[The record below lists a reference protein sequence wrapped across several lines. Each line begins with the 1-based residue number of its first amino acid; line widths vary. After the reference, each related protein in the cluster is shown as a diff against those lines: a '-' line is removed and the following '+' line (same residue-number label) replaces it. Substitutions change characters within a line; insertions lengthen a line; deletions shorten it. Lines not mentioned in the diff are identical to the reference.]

1 MTIQAGHLMMVDL
14 PGPVLDDDTAAHLKT
29 HHIRA
34 VCLFGKNVQDE
45 EQLRRLCHDLR
56 EVMGEDAL
64 IAIDHEGGAILRTPF
79 WPAPPSAMSLG
90 ATDDVALT
98 RDVNAAL
105 ARQLR
110 SVGINWNFA
119 PVMDVNTQSTNP
131 VIGVRAYGAD
141 PALVTRHALAACA
154 GQEGAGVASCVKHFP
169 GHGDTH
175 QDSHLA
181 LPRVDRDRSELETTE
196 FVPFRAAVQ
205 AGVPAFMTAH
215 IIYSALDSERPATL
229 SRPILTGLL
238 REEWGYDGVIVT
250 DSMGMKAIDD
260 HYGRGEAAVM
270 SLAAGADVVMA
281 LGKREAQLATLTNVA
296 AALQDG
302 TLDPEGAN
310 RSVQRLSRL
319 ARQFPAQQQFQA
331 QAQPDAQRNADAAL
345 FASAWKRGLVTVG
358 NAVPPV
364 PGSRVTLI
372 ARQEEA
378 RANVSEAGLP
388 ARALARALGPLYDLK
403 VLEYQ
408 EASELDWTELRSVGR
423 FLLLATAGRHL
434 QSGLTGASPDL
445 HLCLYNAYSVLDVPA
460 PALLSFGAQPE
471 ALEAVVDWLRGEVR
485 VSGTLPFP
493 ANVLHLPAN
502 HSRQTRPT

>member
-14 PGPVLDDDTAAHLKT
+14 PGPTLDEDTAAHLRA
-29 HHIRA
+29 HQIRA

-98 RDVNAAL
+98 RDVNEAL

-119 PVMDVNTQSTNP
+119 PIMDVNTQSANP

-141 PALVTRHALAACA
+141 PALVTRHALAACT
-154 GQEGAGVASCVKHFP
+154 GQETEGVASCVKHFP

-181 LPRVDRDRSELETTE
+181 LPRVDRARSELETTE
-196 FVPFRAAVQ
+196 LVPFRAAVQ
-205 AGVPAFMTAH
+205 AGVPAVMTAH
-215 IIYSALDSERPATL
+215 IIYSALDSEHPATL
-229 SRPILTGLL
+229 SRPVLTGLL
-238 REEWGYDGVIVT
+238 RHEWGYDGVIVT

-270 SLAAGADVVMA
+270 SLAAGADLVMA
-281 LGKREAQLATLTNVA
+281 LGRREAQLATLSSVE

-302 TLDPEGAN
+302 TLDSGNME

-319 ARQFPAQQQFQA
+319 AQQYPAQA
-331 QAQPDAQRNADAAL
+331 EPDAQRSEDAAL
-345 FASAWKRGLVTVG
+345 FAAAWKRGLVTVG
-358 NAVPPV
+358 DAAPPL

-372 ARQEEA
+372 ARREEA
-378 RANVSEAGLP
+378 RENVSEAGLP
-388 ARALARALGPLYDLK
+388 ARALARALAPLYDLR
-403 VLEYQ
+403 VLEYG
-408 EASELDWTELRSVGR
+408 EATELDWTDLKSEGR

-434 QSGLTGASPDL
+434 QPGLTGARPDL
-445 HLCLYNAYSVLDVPA
+445 HLCLYNAYSVLDIPA
-460 PALLSFGAQPE
+460 PALLSFGAQPG
-471 ALEAVVDWLRGEVR
+471 ALEAVVDWLRGEVQ

-493 ANVLHLPAN
+493 A
-502 HSRQTRPT
+502 SQSRPT

>member
-14 PGPVLDDDTAAHLKT
+14 PGPTLDDDTAAYLNAHQ
-29 HHIRA
+29 IRA

-45 EQLRRLCHDLR
+45 DQLRRLCHDLR
-56 EVMGEDAL
+56 AVMGENAL

-90 ATDDVALT
+90 AADDVNLT
-98 RDVNAAL
+98 REVNEAL

-119 PVMDVNTQSTNP
+119 PVMDVNTQSANP
-131 VIGVRAYGAD
+131 VIGVRAFGAD

-154 GQEGAGVASCVKHFP
+154 GQQAEGVAGCVKHFP

-181 LPRVDRDRSELETTE
+181 LPRVDRARSELETTE

-215 IIYSALDSERPATL
+215 IIYSALDSEHPATL
-229 SRPILTGLL
+229 SRPVLTGLL
-238 REEWGYDGVIVT
+238 REKWGYDGVIVT

-270 SLAAGADVVMA
+270 SLAAGADLVMA
-281 LGKREAQLATLTNVA
+281 LGKREVQLATFASIA

-302 TLDPEGAN
+302 TLDLESVT

-319 ARQFPAQQQFQA
+319 AQEFPA
-331 QAQPDAQRNADAAL
+331 QAQPDAQLSSDAAL
-345 FASAWKRGLVTVG
+345 FVSAWKRGLVTVG
-358 NAVPPV
+358 NAAPPV

-372 ARQEEA
+372 ARREET
-378 RANVSEAGLP
+378 RANVSEAGL
-388 ARALARALGPLYDLK
+388 AAQALARALEPLYDLK
-403 VLEYQ
+403 VLDYQ
-408 EASELDWTELRSVGR
+408 EASELDWTDLKSEGR

-434 QSGLTGASPDL
+434 QPGLTGARPDL
-445 HLCLYNAYSVLDVPA
+445 HLCLYNAYSVLDIPV

-471 ALEAVVDWLRGEVR
+471 ALEAVVDWLQGNVQ

-493 ANVLHLPAN
+493 ANLN
-502 HSRQTRPT
+502 RPVQPS

>member
-14 PGPVLDDDTAAHLKT
+14 PGLTLDDDTAAHLTT
-29 HHIRA
+29 HQIRA

-45 EQLRRLCHDLR
+45 EQLRRLCRDLR

-98 RDVNAAL
+98 REVSEAL

-119 PVMDVNTQSTNP
+119 PIMDVNTQSANP
-131 VIGVRAYGAD
+131 VIGVRAFGAD

-154 GQEGAGVASCVKHFP
+154 GQAEAGVASCVKHFP

-181 LPRVDRDRSELETTE
+181 LPRVDRARSELEATE
-196 FVPFRAAVQ
+196 FVPFRAAVG
-205 AGVPAFMTAH
+205 AGVPAVMTAH
-215 IIYSALDSERPATL
+215 IIYSALDNEHPATL
-229 SRPILTGLL
+229 SRPVLTGLL
-238 REEWGYDGVIVT
+238 RDEWGYDGVIVT

-270 SLAAGADVVMA
+270 SLAAGADLVMA
-281 LGKREAQLATLTNVA
+281 LGRREAQLATLTSVA

-302 TLDPEGAN
+302 TFDPDDME
-310 RSVQRLSRL
+310 RSVRRLSRL
-319 ARQFPAQQQFQA
+319 ARQYPA
-331 QAQPDAQRNADAAL
+331 QAQPDAQRSGDAAL
-345 FASAWKRGLVTVG
+345 FAAAWRRGLVTVG
-358 NAVPPV
+358 DATPPA

-378 RANVSEAGLP
+378 RTNVSEAGLP
-388 ARALARALGPLYDLK
+388 ARALARALAPMYDLK
-403 VLEYQ
+403 VLDYQ
-408 EASELDWTELRSVGR
+408 EATELDWKALREEGR

-434 QSGLTGASPDL
+434 QPGLTGATPDL
-445 HLCLYNAYSVLDVPA
+445 HLCLYNAYSMLDVPA

-471 ALEAVVDWLRGEVR
+471 ALEAVVEWLRGEVQ
-485 VSGTLPFP
+485 VSATLPFP
-493 ANVLHLPAN
+493 VDE
-502 HSRQTRPT
+502 SRQARAT

>member
-1 MTIQAGHLMMVDL
+1 MTIRAGHLMMVDL
-14 PGPVLDDDTAAHLKT
+14 PGPTLDDDTAEHLKT
-29 HHIRA
+29 HQIRA

-45 EQLRRLCHDLR
+45 EQLRRLCHNLR

-98 RDVNAAL
+98 RTVNEAL

-119 PVMDVNTQSTNP
+119 PVMDVNTQSANP
-131 VIGVRAYGAD
+131 VIGVRAFGAD
-141 PALVTRHALAACA
+141 PALVTRHALAACT
-154 GQEGAGVASCVKHFP
+154 GQEGGGVASCVKHFP
-169 GHGDTH
+169 GHGDTY

-181 LPRVDRDRSELETTE
+181 LPRVDRARSELETTE

-215 IIYSALDSERPATL
+215 IIYSALDSELPATL

-238 REEWGYDGVIVT
+238 RDEWGYDGVIVT

-260 HYGRGEAAVM
+260 NYGRGEAAVM
-270 SLAAGADVVMA
+270 SLAAGADLVMA
-281 LGKREAQLATLTNVA
+281 LGKREAQLATLTSVA

-302 TLDPEGAN
+302 TLDPEDMS

-319 ARQFPAQQQFQA
+319 ARQFPAQ
-331 QAQPDAQRNADAAL
+331 AQPDAHRGTDAAL

-358 NAVPPV
+358 DAAPPL

-372 ARQEEA
+372 ARREEV
-378 RANVSEAGLP
+378 RTNVSEAGLP
-388 ARALARALGPLYDLK
+388 ARALARALGPLYDLR
-403 VLEYQ
+403 VLDYE
-408 EASELDWTELRSVGR
+408 EAGELDWTGLRSEGR

-434 QSGLTGASPDL
+434 QSGLTGARPDL

-471 ALEAVVDWLRGEVR
+471 ALEAVVDWLRGEVK

-493 ANVLHLPAN
+493 ANQ
-502 HSRQTRPT
+502 RR

>member
-14 PGPVLDDDTAAHLKT
+14 PGPDLDADTAAHLKT
-29 HHIRA
+29 HQIRA

-45 EQLRRLCHDLR
+45 EQLRRLCGDLR

-90 ATDDVALT
+90 AADDVALT
-98 RDVNAAL
+98 RTVNEAL

-119 PVMDVNTQSTNP
+119 PVMDVNTQSANP
-131 VIGVRAYGAD
+131 VIGVRAFGAD
-141 PALVTRHALAACA
+141 PALVTRHALAACS
-154 GQEGAGVASCVKHFP
+154 GQEGEGVASCVKHFP
-169 GHGDTH
+169 GHGDTY

-181 LPRVDRDRSELETTE
+181 LPRVDRARSELETTE
-196 FVPFRAAVQ
+196 FVPFRAAAL

-238 REEWGYDGVIVT
+238 RGEWGYDGVIVT

-260 HYGRGEAAVM
+260 NYGRGEAAVM
-270 SLAAGADVVMA
+270 SLAAGADLVMA
-281 LGKREAQLATLTNVA
+281 LGKREAQLATLTSVA

-302 TLDPEGAN
+302 TLDLEGVTG
-310 RSVQRLSRL
+310 SVRRLSRL
-319 ARQFPAQQQFQA
+319 ARQFPA

-345 FASAWKRGLVTVG
+345 FADAWKRGLVKVG
-358 NAVPPV
+358 DASAPL

-372 ARQEEA
+372 ARREEA

-403 VLEYQ
+403 VLDYE
-408 EASELDWTELRSVGR
+408 EASELDWTELRSEGR

-434 QSGLTGASPDL
+434 QSGLSGARPDL

-471 ALEAVVDWLRGEVR
+471 ALAAVVGWLRGEVQ

-493 ANVLHLPAN
+493 V
-502 HSRQTRPT
+502 SQTRPT